1 MSLEQAIQ
9 ALTAAV
15 EANTAAL
22 KGGAATKPAAAP
34 APAPAAK
41 AEKPAAETYVAK
53 HTKEAMTAAL
63 NEVKERFGTPVAKAI
78 VTDTGKAAK
87 MAEIT
92 DPKLID
98 ACYEAAKAKL
108 AEAEEV

>member
-1 MSLEQAIQ
+1 MSLEQKIE

-15 EANTAAL
+15 EALTA
-22 KGGAATKPAAAP
+22 KINGAATAAAP
-34 APAPAAK
+34 APAPAAAK
-41 AEKPAAETYVAK
+41 AEKPAKAEYTPK
-53 HTKEAMTAAL
+53 HSKDDMTAAL
-63 NEVKERFGTPVAKAI
+63 NEVKEKFGTPVAKAI
-78 VTDTGKAAK
+78 VTEVGKAAK

-108 AEAEEV
+108 EAAEEV

>member
-22 KGGAATKPAAAP
+22 KGAGAKPAASASTTTT
-34 APAPAAK
+34 K
-41 AEKPAAETYVAK
+41 AEKPAAAEYAAK
-53 HTKEAMTAAL
+53 HSKEAMTAAL
-63 NEVKERFGTPVAKAI
+63 NEVKERFGTPVAKSI
-78 VTDTGKAAK
+78 VTDVGKAAK

-92 DPKLID
+92 DPKLVD

>member
-22 KGGAATKPAAAP
+22 KGAGASKPAAAP

-41 AEKPAAETYVAK
+41 PAAAEYAPK
-53 HTKEAMTAAL
+53 HSKEEMTAAL
-63 NEVKERFGTPVAKAI
+63 NEVKERFGTPVAKSI
-78 VTDTGKAAK
+78 VTDVGKAAK

-98 ACYEAAKAKL
+98 ACYDAAKAKL

>member
-22 KGGAATKPAAAP
+22 NGAGASKPAATTST
-34 APAPAAK
+34 K
-41 AEKPAAETYVAK
+41 AEKPAADAYTPK
-53 HTKEAMTAAL
+53 HSKEEMTAAL

-78 VTDTGKAAK
+78 VTDVGNAAK

-98 ACYEAAKAKL
+98 ACYDAAKAKL